1 VSDDA
6 GSAQTVA
13 ASPKAG
19 SDRVKLRVLTDSAPR
34 PSAKLWPPGTQVGRY
49 VLAERLG
56 AGGMGVVYR
65 ARDPRLDRDVA
76 VKLVSASVD
85 VDAAQERLEREAQAM
100 AKLHHGNVVAVHD
113 IGTHDGQL
121 FIAMELCASSLG
133 AWLKEERPWR
143 EVVARFI
150 AAGRGLAAAHAI
162 GLVHR
167 DFKPDNVLLAHDGT
181 VKVSDFGLVV
191 SVVAGDG
198 TPHGVEGT
206 PAYMA
211 PEQLAGED
219 VDARADQF
227 AFAVSLWEGV
237 CGGRPFQPVSTED
250 EVTGLL
256 SVIRSR
262 RRMRATS
269 SQVPLRVIKIL
280 ERALEPEPANR
291 WPSLEAMLA
300 ALERATRS
308 RRRWLAIGGAMAAA
322 AIASG
327 VIVALTRTPGPE
339 LETINRQVARAL
351 PPLWSAAAKLEPDPL
366 RSAKLY
372 LEAYRL
378 GGGTPPL
385 FEAAVRSFDG
395 GDCRATLQAIETL
408 RTEVEGGGYYT
419 PQMKDTVVDLRGA
432 CALPYR
438 QTTDVAALEKLADR
452 YFFEQDLDGAVQAL
466 MRARQLTTVD
476 GDAARYMLR
485 IGDYA
490 RRLGKCDIARTAYK
504 QYLAE
509 EPRSAGDPQW
519 VQALTER
526 GATCE
531 ADVEKRR
538 REEGGE

>member
-1 VSDDA
+1 
-6 GSAQTVA
+6 
-13 ASPKAG
+13 
-19 SDRVKLRVLTDSAPR
+19 VKLLPAGHQI
-34 PSAKLWPPGTQVGRY
+34 ARY
-49 VLAERLG
+49 VLAERIG
-56 AGGMGVVYR
+56 SGGMGVVYR

-76 VKLVSASVD
+76 LKLVNATVD
-85 VDAAQERLEREAQAM
+85 VEAAQVRLEREAQAM
-100 AKLHHGNVVAVHD
+100 AKLQHGNVVAVHD

-133 AWLKEERPWR
+133 AWLKEDRPWR

-167 DFKPDNVLLAHDGT
+167 DFKPDNVLLANDGT

-191 SVVAGDG
+191 SVVPGEG
-198 TPHGVEGT
+198 ESHGVEGT

-211 PEQLAGED
+211 PEQLAGDD

-227 AFAVSLWEGV
+227 AFAVSLWEGI

-250 EVTGLL
+250 EVTGML
-256 SVIRSR
+256 SVIRAR
-262 RRMRATS
+262 RRMRSTA
-269 SQVPLRVIKIL
+269 SQVPQRVIKIL
-280 ERALEPEPANR
+280 ERALEPEPADR
-291 WPSLEAMLA
+291 WPSLAAMLD

-308 RRRWLAIGGAMAAA
+308 RRRWFVIGGAMAAA
-322 AIASG
+322 AVAGG
-327 VIVALTRTPGPE
+327 VIVAVTRTPGPD
-339 LETINRQVARAL
+339 LEVVAQKVKRAL
-351 PPLWSAAAKLEPDPL
+351 PPLWSVAAAQEPDPE
-366 RSAKLY
+366 RSAQLY

-378 GGGTPPL
+378 GGGTRPL

-408 RTEVEGGGYYT
+408 RTEVEGGGLYT
-419 PQMKDTVVDLRGA
+419 PEMKNKVVDMRGA

-438 QTTDVAALEKLADR
+438 QTTDVAQLEKMADR

-490 RRLGKCDIARTAYK
+490 RRLGKCEIARTAYK
-504 QYLAE
+504 RYLAE
-509 EPRSAGDPQW
+509 EPRAAADPQW
-519 VQALTER
+519 VKSITER

-531 ADVEKRR
+531 ADALKRE
-538 REEGGE
+538 REQGD